1 MKNNFVKQ
9 GYRPSLINERLKR
22 ISELNRIDLVTEKNA
37 RHKSDRI
44 RLVITY
50 NQFLPNIIKNIKKN
64 WNIVQI
70 NENLK

>member
-22 ISELNRIDLVTEKNA
+22 ISELDRIDLVTEKDA

>member
-22 ISELNRIDLVTEKNA
+22 ISELSRIDLVTEKDA

>member
-22 ISELNRIDLVTEKNA
+22 ISELNRIDLVTEKDA

-70 NENLK
+70 NKNLK

>member
-22 ISELNRIDLVTEKNA
+22 ISELDRIDLVTEKDA

-70 NENLK
+70 NENHK

>member
-22 ISELNRIDLVTEKNA
+22 ISELNRIDFVTEKDA

-70 NENLK
+70 NENHK

>member
-22 ISELNRIDLVTEKNA
+22 ISELNRIDLVTEKDA

>member
-9 GYRPSLINERLKR
+9 GYRPSLINERVKR
-22 ISELNRIDLVTEKNA
+22 ISELNRIDLVTEKDA